1 MMEQELSHRM
11 KKVES
16 RSTALSAL
24 HRELGPQLGIFERV
38 ILNHLTG
45 AMDVTD

>member
-1 MMEQELSHRM
+1 MMEHELAHRM
-11 KKVES
+11 KKGES

-38 ILNHLTG
+38 ILDHLSG
-45 AMDVTD
+45 VMDVTD